1 MKALTEISPF
11 YKTSTKKS
19 CTEISSITKDFFE
32 MYELFLNCS
41 LGLKELFFLGY
52 KLEGLNIKRSPSYGQ
67 EGFNLYP

>member
-1 MKALTEISPF
+1 
-11 YKTSTKKS
+11 
-19 CTEISSITKDFFE
+19 